1 VAIYRGSSP
10 FFDRVATTVT
20 DFMGKYLVQFFENM
34 DFLLLF
40 TFLVGIFFS
49 NMVFLRVANRSI
61 IAADINAT
69 DELQRAKKQHHR
81 SFRIMQ
87 LKDEHRVGIFLLAAL
102 NLTLLIVNTL
112 DIYWVWFNFKWNG
125 SYLKQFVHEGT
136 YLLLLS
142 ILCSIIIV
150 LFYFRGNL
158 NFYNR
163 NSLLRKLSYIWLAQN
178 AVLTI
183 SVAIRNLHYIDHFAL
198 AYKRVGLCLFLLL
211 TLFGL
216 FTVYRK
222 VSKKKSTFY
231 LLRSNAFAFYVVL
244 IVSST
249 INWENVIARYNFSH
263 ADKAFVELAYLA
275 TFPDKSLPYLD
286 KSDAEI
292 IAIKN
297 IQKVKYPFEE
307 LDMSAEEYSR
317 KIENRRRIFIRGY
330 ESKNILSWN
339 WPEYSAY
346 QKMR

>member
-1 VAIYRGSSP
+1 
-10 FFDRVATTVT
+10 
-20 DFMGKYLVQFFENM
+20 
-34 DFLLLF
+34 
-40 TFLVGIFFS
+40 
-49 NMVFLRVANRSI
+49 
-61 IAADINAT
+61 
-69 DELQRAKKQHHR
+69 
-81 SFRIMQ
+81 
-87 LKDEHRVGIFLLAAL
+87 
-102 NLTLLIVNTL
+102 
-112 DIYWVWFNFKWNG
+112 
-125 SYLKQFVHEGT
+125 
-136 YLLLLS
+136 
-142 ILCSIIIV
+142 
-150 LFYFRGNL
+150 
-158 NFYNR
+158 
-163 NSLLRKLSYIWLAQN
+163 
-178 AVLTI
+178 
-183 SVAIRNLHYIDHFAL
+183 
-198 AYKRVGLCLFLLL
+198 
-211 TLFGL
+211 
-216 FTVYRK
+216 
-222 VSKKKSTFY
+222 
-231 LLRSNAFAFYVVL
+231 VVL